1 MKNTNNH
8 LNLSTV
14 IALCGIVFLFASCD
28 LFKSVPKEETVYDE
42 VPGEIKGGKVYNPET
57 GKEEEVD
64 YIPSNMDTINW
75 RRNPS
80 SDAPPIKTDG
90 QNNGGTSGNNS
101 DTGGNTNPNNTGEG
115 TADTGDNQNNTGGQT
130 NTTGGIA
137 SITKSS
143 YNVTMM
149 LPFVTNK
156 FSAFDSEI
164 YAKSEWAIQYYG
176 GVQIALD
183 RLRSEGINLNIN
195 VLDTQGSE
203 GKVNTEISNNPVV
216 ENADLIIGP
225 YRSVNVRQV
234 AEYAKGRQIPVVS
247 PYSAASNVSN
257 DNPFLVQVNP
267 SLNTHIEKITEHA
280 LSKFNADQIVLV
292 VRDKAEEKARLALF
306 QNAHKEIKKSDDV
319 KPFREFVIEDDGK
332 FDKLD
337 IEIRN
342 YIVNNSTTVFI
353 VPTWS
358 NEVFVNSFLRQ
369 VEIARKSYDRVTI
382 YGMPQWMEYANT
394 DYTYFEKLDV
404 HVSNSFF
411 VDKSM
416 ENTRTFRQSFYNRYG
431 KRADK
436 AAYLGY
442 DVMLYFG
449 RQIHNKGTQFQQ
461 FLPENTSDM
470 LHAKFMFEPVFDANV
485 GTGVD
490 ANAQVER
497 YENRFVHLLKFD
509 DYQWRKAN

>member
-1 MKNTNNH
+1 MKNTNNYW
-8 LNLSTV
+8 NLSTI
-14 IALCGIVFLFASCD
+14 IALCSVIFLFASCD
-28 LFKSVPKEETVYDE
+28 LFKSVPKDQTVYDE

-90 QNNGGTSGNNS
+90 QNSGGTSDNNPN
-101 DTGGNTNPNNTGEG
+101 TGGNTNPNTTGDTG
-115 TADTGDNQNNTGGQT
+115 TADTGGQT
-130 NTTGGIA
+130 GTIGGIP
-137 SITKSS
+137 TTMKSN
-143 YNVTMM
+143 YNVAMM

-176 GVQIALD
+176 GAQIALD
-183 RLRSEGINLNIN
+183 RLRNEGINLNIN
-195 VLDTQGSE
+195 VLDTQGNE
-203 GKVNTEISNNPVV
+203 GKVSTEISSNPAVQ
-216 ENADLIIGP
+216 NADLIIGP

-234 AEYAKGRQIPVVS
+234 AEYAKGKQIPVVS
-247 PYSAASNVSN
+247 PYSAASNISD

-280 LSKFNADQIVLV
+280 LSKFNAEQIVLV
-292 VRDKAEEKARLALF
+292 VRDKIEEKARLALF
-306 QNAHKEIKKSDDV
+306 QNAHKAIKKSDDV
-319 KPFREFVIEDDGK
+319 PAFREFVIEDDGK
-332 FDKLD
+332 FEKLD
-337 IEIRN
+337 EKIRD
-342 YIVNNSTTVFI
+342 YIIDNSTTVFI

-369 VEIARKSYDRVTI
+369 VEIARRSFDRITV
-382 YGMPQWMEYANT
+382 YGMPQWMEYGNT

-411 VDKSM
+411 VNK
-416 ENTRTFRQSFYNRYG
+416 NTDNARSFRQSFYDRYG

-449 RQIHNKGTQFQQ
+449 RQIHNRGTQFQQ
-461 FLPENTSDM
+461 YLPENTSDM

-497 YENRFVHLLKFD
+497 YENRFVHLLKFS
-509 DYQWRKAN
+509 DYQWRTAD